1 MWDKM
6 FSYILENHRGK
17 AIGLLL
23 GLIAGI
29 MVISY
34 GFWKTLFIFLC
45 IIGGFLIGKAVDEQ
59 VDFDEWI
66 KKVRGKQ

>member
-6 FSYILENHRGK
+6 VSYIMENHRGK
-17 AIGLLL
+17 AIGLIL

-29 MVISY
+29 LVINY
-34 GFWKTLFIFLC
+34 GFWKTLFIVAC

-59 VDFDEWI
+59 VDFEDWF
-66 KKVRGKQ
+66 KKFRGK

>member
-6 FSYILENHRGK
+6 ISYILENHRGK
-17 AIGLLL
+17 AIGLIL

-29 MVISY
+29 LVISY
-34 GFWKTLFIFLC
+34 GFWKTLFICLC
-45 IIGGFLIGKAVDEQ
+45 IAAGFFIGKAIDEK

-66 KKVRGKQ
+66 KNFRGKQ